1 MSSKHILS
9 SKQIHYRKLNNKE
22 HLLKKN
28 KKDSK
33 KTKKMIQLTEV
44 FEVPKDVI
52 LGEAIITLTGKREAL
67 IENYKGIVEYT
78 NDYIK
83 ILTKNGVIE
92 FKGNHFNITYLT
104 NEEIKVAGSIVEI
117 NY

>member
-1 MSSKHILS
+1 MK
-9 SKQIHYRKLNNKE
+9 
-22 HLLKKN
+22 
-28 KKDSK
+28 SK
-33 KTKKMIQLTEV
+33 KHDKKTPKKMIQLTEV

-67 IENYKGIVEYT
+67 VENYKGIVEYT

-83 ILTKNGVIE
+83 ILTKNGLIE
-92 FKGNHFNITYLT
+92 FKGNDFNIIYLT
-104 NEEIKVAGSIVEI
+104 NEEIKVTGSIVEI

>member
-1 MSSKHILS
+1 MK
-9 SKQIHYRKLNNKE
+9 KKE
-22 HLLKKN
+22 KK
-28 KKDSK
+28 KKK
-33 KTKKMIQLTEV
+33 INFTEI

-52 LGEAIITLTGKREAL
+52 LGEAIITLTGKREAV

-78 NDYIK
+78 NEYIR

-92 FKGNHFNITYLT
+92 FKGSNFNITYLT
-104 NEEIKVAGSIVEI
+104 NEEMKVTGSIIEI

>member
-1 MSSKHILS
+1 MK
-9 SKQIHYRKLNNKE
+9 KKANK
-22 HLLKKN
+22 KKN
-28 KKDSK
+28 K
-33 KTKKMIQLTEV
+33 INFTEI
-44 FEVPKDVI
+44 FEVPKDVV
-52 LGEAIITLTGKREAL
+52 LGEAIITLTGKREAI

-92 FKGNHFNITYLT
+92 FKGSNFNITYLT
-104 NEEIKVAGSIVEI
+104 NEEIKVIGSIVEI